1 MYKNHEGYADPTA
14 GAALAHIIYEQRQG
28 KRKASQ
34 RQIIS
39 EHTRKKTQRN
49 SAAGRM
55 GTDDYPH
62 HKRQNPSAPSRPAL
76 YTDRYADP

>member
-34 RQIIS
+34 RRLIS
-39 EHTRKKTQRN
+39 EHTREKTQRN

-62 HKRQNPSAPSRPAL
+62 HKRQESAL
-76 YTDRYADP
+76 